1 MSGNLLLI
9 FFLRFLAAFISAWIG
24 IIIGL
29 LAPFQ
34 VAPTQPLTL
43 LNPILPASFLFMG
56 LCSTF
61 LTACV
66 AGLAVFVFALFVIM
80 YKLPWWLCAVI
91 IAAFAAVSYTVKTAW
106 AS

>member
-1 MSGNLLLI
+1 MSVNLLLLI
-9 FFLRFLAAFISAWIG
+9 FLRFLAAFVSAWVG
-24 IIIGL
+24 IVIGL

-34 VAPTQPLTL
+34 VAPTQPETL

-66 AGLAVFVFALFVIM
+66 AGLSVFIFALFVIV
-80 YKLPWWLCAVI
+80 YKLPWWLCAFIV
-91 IAAFAAVSYTVKTAW
+91 AAFTGVSYTVKTAW